1 MATKPQSDAMRPKL
15 SQYLQAAVPT
25 DDPLYL
31 PMNLQ
36 ATSLDS
42 AQLARRYFRFISRC
56 KGGSD
61 WRFLRQTSLHWGG
74 RNFCWLSLFS
84 TQTPP
89 YAD

>member
-42 AQLARRYFRFISRC
+42 AQLTRRYFRFNGRC
-56 KGGSD
+56 KGCQSQSKKGSVS
-61 WRFLRQTSLHWGG
+61 RRKMEPLG
-74 RNFCWLSLFS
+74 
-84 TQTPP
+84 
-89 YAD
+89 